1 MITKIV
7 MPRLNMTMLSGTLN
21 NWYKNEGDTIQK
33 GEVICEIEGDKA
45 VSEVN
50 SPVSGLLLKIITKI
64 GDEVPSQSI
73 IALIGEANDDIDEY
87 LKTQTQSNPE
97 SGVSQPSAQPLI
109 SLITQETI
117 PETSKVKASPL
128 ARRLAQELGVDLS
141 KVIPSAKDG
150 LINRDD
156 ILRAKESLTASTLI
170 REYPEFSEN
179 EDLSVES
186 EIKVTGFKKIVGERM
201 KQSYLDAPHFALTVT
216 VSMEAAR
223 KLHQEKS
230 TIFHFTYTDILI
242 WAVAKTI
249 SKHKLINTSFRGEK
263 IVIFKNINI
272 GIAVATE
279 KGLIVPVIK
288 NADRLS
294 LEEISQKRDELTQ
307 RVKDGKTAPN
317 DIVNGT
323 FTISNLG
330 MFGIDSFS
338 PIISPGQAAIL
349 GVGEIKRIPIIDEND
364 EVHSTFMMN
373 LTLVSDHRV
382 VDGVDGS
389 KFLGD
394 LKKMIEDFSE
404 INSL

>member
-1 MITKIV
+1 
-7 MPRLNMTMLSGTLN
+7 
-21 NWYKNEGDTIQK
+21 
-33 GEVICEIEGDKA
+33 EIEGDKA